1 MVEDAPRLLISSG
14 LLSQPRFRRLFKSR
28 HQETNK
34 LEIRAGSTHV
44 CLRSDFTNHFTVY
57 KLQIRSKVRWGD
69 VGQWTLEKRYS
80 EFARFRTRLL
90 KMTRKW
96 EELTDARRKSCDVN
110 KSVTTF
116 ALISNALRRPISP
129 DFPRK
134 HMRVDT
140 EGVISERQRG
150 LTEFVRKLLDTYAD
164 LTVYIHNKQP
174 TDVEARRELCKVYEE
189 LEQFLDIPATQKDV
203 QQRQV
208 AAVLA
213 LQDTNVS
220 AKDEEGQM
228 LRTCCI
234 CLNDIS
240 ECPEDD
246 DAGAVS
252 MVKLPCQHHFHE
264 DCVIDWYNTS
274 ITCPLCRD
282 SCVSSRTA
290 SVSSA
295 ASSADR

>member
-1 MVEDAPRLLISSG
+1 MMEDASRLLVSSG

-34 LEIRAGSTHV
+34 LEIHAQSSHV
-44 CLRSDFTNHFTVY
+44 CLRSDFSNHFTVY

-69 VGQWTLEKRYS
+69 VGEWTLEKRYS
-80 EFARFRTRLL
+80 EFARFRTQLL

-96 EELTDARRKSCDVN
+96 EEISDARRNNCDAIKN
-110 KSVTTF
+110 AATF

-134 HMRVDT
+134 HMRLDT
-140 EGVISERQRG
+140 QGIINERQRG
-150 LTEFVRKLLDTYAD
+150 LTEFVRQLLDTYAD
-164 LTVYIHNKQP
+164 LTVYIFNKQP
-174 TDVEARRELCKVYEE
+174 ANVEVHRELCSIFEE
-189 LEQFLDIPATQKDV
+189 LEQFLDIPATQKAV
-203 QQRQV
+203 QARQV
-208 AAVLA
+208 SAVLA
-213 LQDTNVS
+213 LQDIKVD
-220 AKDEEGQM
+220 AKDEQGRL

-246 DAGAVS
+246 GAGAAS

-274 ITCPLCRD
+274 ISCPLCRD
-282 SCVSSRTA
+282 SCVSTRTA
-290 SVSSA
+290 SST
-295 ASSADR
+295 SSADLS